1 MTRFIVNPK
10 HLNRDEFLT
19 PFDKV
24 FDELMNKTF
33 PAFQEETGVSF
44 NQGAY
49 PKVNVYEYDDTIG
62 IIAEIPGLDKKD
74 VTVDV
79 EEQVL
84 TISGDKH
91 AGGFDTTGAKCITR
105 ELKQSSFKRS
115 FNLGEHLD
123 GTNVGASFKDGLLSI
138 SIPISAVRYIPFL
151 MEYSACIKASICQK
165 KNLIWC
171 CNVPAKFGFI
181 LQ

>member
-1 MTRFIVNPK
+1 MTKIYVNPK

-49 PKVNVYEYDDTIG
+49 PKVNVYEYDENIS
-62 IIAEIPGLDKKD
+62 IVAESPGLDKKN
-74 VTVDV
+74 VSV
-79 EEQVL
+79 EVEDQVL

-91 AGGFDTTGAKCITR
+91 GFDSDGGKCITR

-123 GTNVGASFKDGLLSI
+123 GESVGAKFKDGMLSI
-138 SIPISAVRYIPFL
+138 SIPKKEPEKPKKTFVKIS
-151 MEYSACIKASICQK
+151 
-165 KNLIWC
+165 
-171 CNVPAKFGFI
+171 
-181 LQ
+181 

>member
-1 MTRFIVNPK
+1 MTKIFVKPN

-19 PFDKV
+19 PFDKI
-24 FDELMNKTF
+24 FDELMTKTF
-33 PAFQEETGVSF
+33 PTFQEEVGVSF

-49 PKVNVYEYDDTIG
+49 PKVNVYEYDDKIG
-62 IIAEIPGLDKKD
+62 IVAEIPGLDKKN

-79 EEQVL
+79 EDGVL

-91 AGGFDTTGAKCITR
+91 GFDSDGGKCITR

-123 GTNVGASFKDGLLSI
+123 GESVSAQFKDGMLSI
-138 SIPISAVRYIPFL
+138 SVPKTEPEKPKKKFVKIS
-151 MEYSACIKASICQK
+151 
-165 KNLIWC
+165 
-171 CNVPAKFGFI
+171 
-181 LQ
+181 